1 MRGVAWPV
9 LGLILCLCGPAA
21 AQSANELPHAS
32 LFGAWT
38 GGLFPPPT
46 TLSGRE
52 CLANP
57 TVIFTRDV
65 VMRAVVTDVAYTQRL
80 IETVRD
86 AGRGS
91 LEFRLIPSQVPAMS
105 SGGMFNLSP
114 NIGAG
119 DTGFGC
125 SDPNLL
131 RVQKR
136 GENEIAFPNC
146 AEFPYPLIRCQG
158 Q

>member
-1 MRGVAWPV
+1 MRRIALP
-9 LGLILCLCGPAA
+9 LLALLLALPQAA
-21 AQSANELPHAS
+21 RPQSTNELPHAF

-80 IETVRD
+80 IETARD
-86 AGRGS
+86 TSRGV
-91 LEFRLIPSQVPAMS
+91 EFRLVPGAPPPIS

-114 NIGAG
+114 PIAS
-119 DTGFGC
+119 DIGFGC
-125 SDPNLL
+125 GDPSVL
-131 RVQKR
+131 RVQRR
-136 GENEIAFPNC
+136 GDNEIAFPAC
-146 AEFPYPLIRCQG
+146 TEFPYPLIRCQG
-158 Q
+158 G